1 MRRAEQLHEEILAQ
15 MDLSKEASDEEL
27 LELIHR
33 ILEEK
38 SKEEFIPLGE
48 KAILGRELF
57 NAFRKLDILQE
68 LIEDEEITEIMING
82 TQPIFI
88 ERNGRI
94 YETDKKF
101 LSRGKLEDVVQ
112 QMVAGCNRVV
122 NEATPIVDAR
132 LEDGSRVNVVL
143 PPVALKGPIVTI
155 RKFPKSRITMET
167 MIDTGSIGKEAA
179 AMLIQAV
186 KAKYNIFISGGTG
199 SGKTTFLN
207 VLSDFIPKEERI
219 ITIEDS
225 AELQITGIPNLVR
238 LEARNAN
245 VEGTG
250 EINIRDLIRTALR
263 MRPERIIVGEVRGE
277 EALDMLQ
284 AFNTGHDGSISTGH
298 ANSPDDMMSRLSTM
312 VLMGIK
318 LPLEAVMRQI
328 ASGIDILVHLGR
340 LRDKS
345 RKVLEI
351 MEVLGYEKGEIRLQP
366 LFSFQET
373 GSKDGKIQGEWVKEP
388 HLHGRKNLW
397 RQGIS
402 RKEYALAITES
413 TILVFLITM
422 LFYSRLWMMAVLFP
436 LGMKYYERMIRQAE
450 EKGKRRFERQFQDAL
465 QSLEA
470 QLNVGYSMENAIKEV
485 QRDLQ
490 IMYDRHAL
498 IVREFTYMVRQL
510 NLNVTAEAAWKDFAA
525 RVALPEVDTFVTVF
539 SLAKRSGGDSILII
553 KNAVRQL
560 GDKAEV
566 KREIDT
572 VIAAKKMEF
581 QIMSVIPLGI
591 IGYMRLSFPEFMAG
605 LYGNLPGAAFMSIC
619 LGAYIAAWKLG
630 CKIVEIE
637 V

>member
-101 LSRGKLEDVVQ
+101 LSKGKLEDVVQ

-143 PPVALKGPIVTI
+143 PPVALNGPIVTI

-373 GSKDGKIQGEWVKEP
+373 GSKDGKIQGEWVKRST
-388 HLHGRKNLW
+388 LTR
-397 RQGIS
+397 
-402 RKEYALAITES
+402 TEKLMAAGYQPEGVCPGDNS
-413 TILVFLITM
+413 ILLVFLIAM

-490 IMYDRHAL
+490 IMYDRHTL

-619 LGAYIAAWKLG
+619 LGAYIAAWRLG

>member
-101 LSRGKLEDVVQ
+101 LSKGKLEDVVQ

-143 PPVALKGPIVTI
+143 PPVALNGPIVTI

-373 GSKDGKIQGEWVKEP
+373 GSKDGKIQGEWVKRST
-388 HLHGRKNLW
+388 LTR
-397 RQGIS
+397 
-402 RKEYALAITES
+402 TEKLMAAGYQPEGVCPGDNGKHS
-413 TILVFLITM
+413 SGV
-422 LFYSRLWMMAVLFP
+422 SDRHAVLFKTMDD
-436 LGMKYYERMIRQAE
+436 GSAFSSGNERMICQVE

-490 IMYDRHAL
+490 IMYDRHTL

-605 LYGNLPGAAFMSIC
+605 VYGNLPGAAFMSIC
-619 LGAYIAAWKLG
+619 LGAYIAAWRLG

>member
-101 LSRGKLEDVVQ
+101 LSKGKLEDVVQ

-143 PPVALKGPIVTI
+143 PPVALNGPIVTI

-263 MRPERIIVGEVRGE
+263 MRPERIIVGEVRGK

-373 GSKDGKIQGEWVKEP
+373 GSKDGKIQGEWVKRST
-388 HLHGRKNLW
+388 LTR
-397 RQGIS
+397 
-402 RKEYALAITES
+402 TEK
-413 TILVFLITM
+413 LMAAGYQPEGVCPGNNGK
-422 LFYSRLWMMAVLFP
+422 YSSGVSDRHAVLFKTVDDGS
-436 LGMKYYERMIRQAE
+436 GMKYYERMIRQAE

-510 NLNVTAEAAWKDFAA
+510 NLNVTAEAAWKDFAT
-525 RVALPEVDTFVTVF
+525 RVALSEVDTFVTVF

-619 LGAYIAAWKLG
+619 LGAYIAAWRLG

>member
-68 LIEDEEITEIMING
+68 LIEDEKITEIMING

-88 ERNGRI
+88 ERDGKI

-143 PPVALKGPIVTI
+143 PPVALNGPIVTI
-155 RKFPKSRITMET
+155 RKFPKSRITMDQ
-167 MIDTGSIGKEAA
+167 MIATGSIGREAA
-179 AMLIQAV
+179 AMLVQAV

-250 EINIRDLIRTALR
+250 EISIRDLIRTALR

-298 ANSPDDMMSRLSTM
+298 ANSPADMMSRLSTM
-312 VLMGIK
+312 VLMGIE

-366 LFSFQET
+366 LFSFHET
-373 GSKDGKIQGEWVKEP
+373 GSKDGKIRGEWVKKAT
-388 HLHGRKNLW
+388 LTR
-397 RQGIS
+397 
-402 RKEYALAITES
+402 TEK
-413 TILVFLITM
+413 L
-422 LFYSRLWMMAVLFP
+422 MA
-436 LGMKYYERMIRQAE
+436 A
-450 EKGKRRFERQFQDAL
+450 
-465 QSLEA
+465 
-470 QLNVGYSMENAIKEV
+470 GY
-485 QRDLQ
+485 Q
-490 IMYDRHAL
+490 
-498 IVREFTYMVRQL
+498 
-510 NLNVTAEAAWKDFAA
+510 
-525 RVALPEVDTFVTVF
+525 P
-539 SLAKRSGGDSILII
+539 
-553 KNAVRQL
+553 
-560 GDKAEV
+560 
-566 KREIDT
+566 
-572 VIAAKKMEF
+572 
-581 QIMSVIPLGI
+581 
-591 IGYMRLSFPEFMAG
+591 
-605 LYGNLPGAAFMSIC
+605 
-619 LGAYIAAWKLG
+619 
-630 CKIVEIE
+630 
-637 V
+637 

>member
-38 SKEEFIPLGE
+38 SKEEFIPLEE
-48 KAILGRELF
+48 KAILGKELF

-88 ERNGRI
+88 ERGGKI

-112 QMVAGCNRVV
+112 QMVASCNRVV

-143 PPVALKGPIVTI
+143 PPVAINGPIVTI
-155 RKFPKSRITMET
+155 RKFPKSRITMEQL
-167 MIDTGSIGKEAA
+167 IRSGSIGQEAA
-179 AMLIQAV
+179 DMLIQAV
-186 KAKYNIFISGGTG
+186 RAKYNIFISGGTG

-207 VLSDFIPKEERI
+207 VLSDFIPREERI
-219 ITIEDS
+219 VTIEDS

-250 EINIRDLIRTALR
+250 EISIRDLIRTALR

-298 ANSPDDMMSRLSTM
+298 ANSPADMMSRLSTM
-312 VLMGIK
+312 VLMGIE

-328 ASGIDILVHLGR
+328 ASGIDILVHMGR

-351 MEVLGYEKGEIRLQP
+351 MEVLGYEKGEIRLRT

-373 GSKDGKIQGEWVKEP
+373 GSENGKIRGEWVKMAT
-388 HLHGRKNLW
+388 LT
-397 RQGIS
+397 Q
-402 RKEYALAITES
+402 TEK
-413 TILVFLITM
+413 LVAAG
-422 LFYSRLWMMAVLFP
+422 YQP
-436 LGMKYYERMIRQAE
+436 ERICTGDS
-450 EKGKRRFERQFQDAL
+450 GKRTIDFSDRNTFLCQALDDAHL
-465 QSLEA
+465 
-470 QLNVGYSMENAIKEV
+470 
-485 QRDLQ
+485 
-490 IMYDRHAL
+490 
-498 IVREFTYMVRQL
+498 
-510 NLNVTAEAAWKDFAA
+510 TA
-525 RVALPEVDTFVTVF
+525 
-539 SLAKRSGGDSILII
+539 SGNQVL
-553 KNAVRQL
+553 
-560 GDKAEV
+560 
-566 KREIDT
+566 
-572 VIAAKKMEF
+572 
-581 QIMSVIPLGI
+581 
-591 IGYMRLSFPEFMAG
+591 
-605 LYGNLPGAAFMSIC
+605 
-619 LGAYIAAWKLG
+619 
-630 CKIVEIE
+630 
-637 V
+637 

>member
-1 MRRAEQLHEEILAQ
+1 
-15 MDLSKEASDEEL
+15 
-27 LELIHR
+27 
-33 ILEEK
+33 
-38 SKEEFIPLGE
+38 
-48 KAILGRELF
+48 
-57 NAFRKLDILQE
+57 
-68 LIEDEEITEIMING
+68 
-82 TQPIFI
+82 
-88 ERNGRI
+88 
-94 YETDKKF
+94 
-101 LSRGKLEDVVQ
+101 
-112 QMVAGCNRVV
+112 
-122 NEATPIVDAR
+122 
-132 LEDGSRVNVVL
+132 
-143 PPVALKGPIVTI
+143 
-155 RKFPKSRITMET
+155 MET

-250 EINIRDLIRTALR
+250 EIHIRDLIRTALR

-373 GSKDGKIQGEWVKEP
+373 GSKDGKIQGEWVKRAT
-388 HLHGRKNLW
+388 LTR
-397 RQGIS
+397 
-402 RKEYALAITES
+402 TEK
-413 TILVFLITM
+413 LMAAGYQPEGVCPGNNGKY
-422 LFYSRLWMMAVLFP
+422 YSGVSDHHAVLFKTVDDGSAFSSGNEVLRKDDP
-436 LGMKYYERMIRQAE
+436 SGG
-450 EKGKRRFERQFQDAL
+450 GKRE
-465 QSLEA
+465 E
-470 QLNVGYSMENAIKEV
+470 
-485 QRDLQ
+485 
-490 IMYDRHAL
+490 
-498 IVREFTYMVRQL
+498 
-510 NLNVTAEAAWKDFAA
+510 
-525 RVALPEVDTFVTVF
+525 TF
-539 SLAKRSGGDSILII
+539 
-553 KNAVRQL
+553 
-560 GDKAEV
+560 
-566 KREIDT
+566 
-572 VIAAKKMEF
+572 
-581 QIMSVIPLGI
+581 
-591 IGYMRLSFPEFMAG
+591 
-605 LYGNLPGAAFMSIC
+605 
-619 LGAYIAAWKLG
+619 
-630 CKIVEIE
+630 
-637 V
+637 